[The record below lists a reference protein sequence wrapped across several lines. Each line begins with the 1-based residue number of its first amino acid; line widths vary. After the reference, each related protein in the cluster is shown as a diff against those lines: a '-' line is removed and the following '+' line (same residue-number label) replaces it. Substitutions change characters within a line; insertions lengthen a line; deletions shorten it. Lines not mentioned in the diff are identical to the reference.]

1 MKYAANCIG
10 HSLYSLEQGM
20 YTSEGYLASSSGTI
34 EDFYCMLALLPIND
48 HVQCR
53 SFKEA
58 AHYFIHTRI
67 RTVPSAMPANTDPVC
82 GHPARQEI
90 SADFS
95 TVVLVVIGLIFRQ
108 VQGFDAHSQVS
119 IWCLLPDLK
128 RARSIHAMQRREM
141 VDITCTSETSD
152 HMLWK
157 GCVIIVH
164 YHSREFKV
172 TVWPEFFGSLALIM
186 AYLHGRPLP
195 ELHDVFLVFR
205 SAAPQESKHCAPACE
220 ICQTL
225 AWHHSSSLQER
236 RCSAFGGLL
245 FCSC

>member
-1 MKYAANCIG
+1 
-10 HSLYSLEQGM
+10 
-20 YTSEGYLASSSGTI
+20 
-34 EDFYCMLALLPIND
+34 MLALLHLKRPRT
-48 HVQCR
+48 VQK
-53 SFKEA
+53 SSKEV
-58 AHYFIHTRI
+58 AHGLIHTRT

-82 GHPARQEI
+82 GHPARHEI

-95 TVVLVVIGLIFRQ
+95 AVMLVVIGLIFRQ

-141 VDITCTSETSD
+141 VDITCTSETSY

-157 GCVIIVH
+157 GCVIVIIVVVYNH
-164 YHSREFKV
+164 LREFK
-172 TVWPEFFGSLALIM
+172 GYSM

-195 ELHDVFLVFR
+195 ELRGVFLVFR
-205 SAAPQESKHCAPACE
+205 FAAPQESKHCVPAYDT
-220 ICQTL
+220 CQIQ

-236 RCSAFGGLL
+236 RCSAFGGRLL